1 MYHARTLSK
10 RVNVQEGLPPF
21 VIFFF
26 FFFSSACLCVVCFKA
41 LTISG
46 GLKRGV
52 PTERS
57 DEICLY
63 MEKVLCRN

>member
-26 FFFSSACLCVVCFKA
+26 FFQARVFVSCVSK
-41 LTISG
+41 L
-46 GLKRGV
+46 
-52 PTERS
+52 
-57 DEICLY
+57 
-63 MEKVLCRN
+63 

>member
-26 FFFSSACLCVVCFKA
+26 FFKRVSLCRVFQSSDH
-41 LTISG
+41 
-46 GLKRGV
+46 KRGLE
-52 PTERS
+52 TRGS
-57 DEICLY
+57 D
-63 MEKVLCRN
+63 

>member
-26 FFFSSACLCVVCFKA
+26 FFFQARVFVSCVSK
-41 LTISG
+41 L
-46 GLKRGV
+46 
-52 PTERS
+52 
-57 DEICLY
+57 
-63 MEKVLCRN
+63 

>member
-26 FFFSSACLCVVCFKA
+26 FQARVFVSCVSK
-41 LTISG
+41 L
-46 GLKRGV
+46 
-52 PTERS
+52 
-57 DEICLY
+57 
-63 MEKVLCRN
+63 

>member
-26 FFFSSACLCVVCFKA
+26 FFFFQARVFVSCVSK
-41 LTISG
+41 L
-46 GLKRGV
+46 
-52 PTERS
+52 
-57 DEICLY
+57 
-63 MEKVLCRN
+63 